1 MKLLLSALFTLFV
14 FLSGLSQAQSISPD
28 DVVQAR
34 EKGELDIADS
44 TATTLLAYANDTNN
58 TSLQADALYQLGRN
72 AMERNNYAQAHQWLN
87 QANAIYLDLNDELS
101 SAKTYRQ
108 IGLTYRYQ
116 SDYATAL
123 EYLYMAMAIYQRNGS
138 EQDLSSINNSLGVV
152 LEKMGQFN
160 EAAAHHQLA
169 LEIDYKLNDETG
181 IASGLYNLGDIRR
194 VLGDYEQALEYFRQ
208 ALALDEASG
217 NKKNIAYSTYK
228 LGYVNM
234 QLGQYKDAAQYMQR
248 AHALFTEIDA
258 VRDIDWALSGLS
270 ELALKEGNL
279 PEAKS
284 LAIEIIGRAEKYQYK
299 SLLLDVYHTLIEIY
313 VAQKQYNEA
322 LALIEKA
329 IELAESI
336 GESHQVSQLLA
347 KKANALEMQVSFQD
361 AYETLKRQ
369 KQLDDALFN
378 QRRMDALASTQ
389 AQTEFIRR
397 ANQIA
402 LLEQRQVLQ
411 KIQAKNERDDR
422 RNLFLG
428 VLVLVLMAFL
438 LYYRRS
444 QQKYMQKLEHEVAL
458 RTAELKSANEELE
471 ALSLTDKL
479 TGLNNRRFVESQIDA
494 DITSVLRKHQQTNSP
509 LSPKDADLCL
519 FVIDI
524 DKFKRIN
531 DTFGHIAGD
540 EVLQQ
545 MAKRLKRIFRD
556 SDFVVRWGGEEF
568 VAVARFINR
577 NDSEAL
583 AKRIVDDIQRTPFA
597 LGNSVNET
605 ITCSVGFSCFPFS
618 CKTQSHNTMLDIFTV
633 ADHCLYAAK
642 DAGRNKWVGILD
654 IADTNI
660 LPIPSSI
667 SALKALEDKQ
677 ALTLSLKP

>member
-1 MKLLLSALFTLFV
+1 
-14 FLSGLSQAQSISPD
+14 
-28 DVVQAR
+28 
-34 EKGELDIADS
+34 
-44 TATTLLAYANDTNN
+44 
-58 TSLQADALYQLGRN
+58 
-72 AMERNNYAQAHQWLN
+72 
-87 QANAIYLDLNDELS
+87 
-101 SAKTYRQ
+101 
-108 IGLTYRYQ
+108 
-116 SDYATAL
+116 
-123 EYLYMAMAIYQRNGS
+123 
-138 EQDLSSINNSLGVV
+138 
-152 LEKMGQFN
+152 
-160 EAAAHHQLA
+160 
-169 LEIDYKLNDETG
+169 
-181 IASGLYNLGDIRR
+181 
-194 VLGDYEQALEYFRQ
+194 
-208 ALALDEASG
+208 
-217 NKKNIAYSTYK
+217 
-228 LGYVNM
+228 
-234 QLGQYKDAAQYMQR
+234 
-248 AHALFTEIDA
+248 
-258 VRDIDWALSGLS
+258 
-270 ELALKEGNL
+270 
-279 PEAKS
+279 
-284 LAIEIIGRAEKYQYK
+284 
-299 SLLLDVYHTLIEIY
+299 
-313 VAQKQYNEA
+313 
-322 LALIEKA
+322 
-329 IELAESI
+329 
-336 GESHQVSQLLA
+336 
-347 KKANALEMQVSFQD
+347 
-361 AYETLKRQ
+361 
-369 KQLDDALFN
+369 
-378 QRRMDALASTQ
+378 MDALASTQ

-479 TGLNNRRFVESQIDA
+479 TGLNNRRFIESQIDA

-556 SDFVVRWGGEEF
+556 SDFVVRWGGE
-568 VAVARFINR
+568 
-577 NDSEAL
+577 AL
-583 AKRIVDDIQRTPFA
+583 AKRIIDDIQRTPFA